1 MLLSDTNGIFSTM
14 MHWIKDMINSCD
26 LFLHILMTWKMHGIT
41 AFENM
46 AGTASADTWPF
57 LKSDEDIY
65 VATAKTTVALP
76 SKDIGK

>member
-1 MLLSDTNGIFSTM
+1 
-14 MHWIKDMINSCD
+14 
-26 LFLHILMTWKMHGIT
+26 MTWKMHGIT

-46 AGTASADTWPF
+46 AGTADTWPF
-57 LKSDEDIY
+57 LKRDEDTY